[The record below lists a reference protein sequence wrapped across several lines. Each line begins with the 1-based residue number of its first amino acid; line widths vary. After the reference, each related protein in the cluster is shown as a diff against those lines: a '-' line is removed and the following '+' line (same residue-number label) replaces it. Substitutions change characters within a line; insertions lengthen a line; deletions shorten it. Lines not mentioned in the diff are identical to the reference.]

1 MSLLARREI
10 LSVLYN
16 YLRSRG
22 LPLPLLLAP
31 FTAGKGEGSEV
42 WSRPNPVV
50 HTSAR
55 PCLGSTNARHC
66 TRALYTH
73 VVHACR
79 ASLFIPPQLSLSLSA
94 THGAGN
100 RGVLTNA
107 SIYAPEEPCNR
118 AAIKRIGILE
128 RPSPIARTKNREGRF
143 PMEREKGEVNGVI
156 DLLVLF
162 FFFRSPE
169 LRFVIATRAL
179 SH

>member
-1 MSLLARREI
+1 M
-10 LSVLYN
+10 
-16 YLRSRG
+16 
-22 LPLPLLLAP
+22 
-31 FTAGKGEGSEV
+31 
-42 WSRPNPVV
+42 
-50 HTSAR
+50 
-55 PCLGSTNARHC
+55 
-66 TRALYTH
+66 
-73 VVHACR
+73 
-79 ASLFIPPQLSLSLSA
+79 
-94 THGAGN
+94 
-100 RGVLTNA
+100 LTNA

-162 FFFRSPE
+162 FFLDPE